1 MSFRR
6 TFTAGDTYLYFCG
19 LQAGR
24 GVGLLGNLVSRPKPV
39 QNLFKFFLVYSLF
52 FEYKIYFQAKL
63 TKKNTFQNVIGFLIV
78 TSMSRTECLTD
89 YKSKML
95 SNHQETFSF
104 DSSKY
109 LLFSPSK
116 TRVCTFS
123 RLNNNLFRFEKQ
135 TITGMY
141 LWPKC

>member
-19 LQAGR
+19 LLAGR
-24 GVGLLGNLVSRPKPV
+24 GVGLLGNLVNRPNLV
-39 QNLFKFFLVYSLF
+39 QNMFKFYLFLAF
-52 FEYKIYFQAKL
+52 FLIIKNKLSSEIDRQKKIQD
-63 TKKNTFQNVIGFLIV
+63 VIGFLIM
-78 TSMSRTECLTD
+78 TSMSGTKCLTD

-95 SNHQETFSF
+95 SNRQETFSF

-109 LLFSPSK
+109 LLFSSSK